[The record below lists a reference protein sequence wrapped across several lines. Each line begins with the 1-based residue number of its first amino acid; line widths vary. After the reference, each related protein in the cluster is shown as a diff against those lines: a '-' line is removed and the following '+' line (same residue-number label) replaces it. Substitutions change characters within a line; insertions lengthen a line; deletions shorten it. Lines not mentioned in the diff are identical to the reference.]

1 MKRMYIKPEISVV
14 TVEVS
19 TGILNTSGGG
29 TAGGGGTESGGT
41 IDPDN
46 PAVPAANSQRDGWGN
61 LWGDDK

>member
-19 TGILNTSGGG
+19 TAILNTSGGG
-29 TAGGGGTESGGT
+29 TESGGI
-41 IDPDN
+41 IDPNN
-46 PAVPAANSQRDGWGN
+46 PEVPAANSQRDGWGN

>member
-19 TGILNTSGGG
+19 TAILETS
-29 TAGGGGTESGGT
+29 GGGTESGGS
-41 IDPDN
+41 IDTN
-46 PAVPAANSQRDGWGN
+46 PAVPSANSQRDGWGN

>member
-19 TGILNTSGGG
+19 TAILNTSGGG
-29 TAGGGGTESGGT
+29 A
-41 IDPDN
+41 IVPDD
-46 PAVPAANSQRDGWGN
+46 AVPAANSQRDGWGN